1 MCVCVCVAN
10 EEEITVFF
18 SDLNQLDSLLPYD
31 KIEVE
36 TSMPRFCVY
45 HGDVF
50 IAAVIL
56 ERVFLIRV

>member
-1 MCVCVCVAN
+1 MAN
-10 EEEITVFF
+10 KEEITVFF

>member
-10 EEEITVFF
+10 EEEVTVFF